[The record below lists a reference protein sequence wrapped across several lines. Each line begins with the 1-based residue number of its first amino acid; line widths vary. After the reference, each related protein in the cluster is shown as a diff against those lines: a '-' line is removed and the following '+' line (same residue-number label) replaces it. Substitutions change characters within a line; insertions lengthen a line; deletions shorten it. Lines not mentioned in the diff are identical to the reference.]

1 MRKLLL
7 LAVAVL
13 VTLAPVAVFA
23 QVENPPPD
31 YRRLI
36 VDLISAVTPVLTVVV
51 VWAFKLAWAKLPAS
65 VVVFAAPVLGIVLN
79 YLAAWI
85 VGQTPSDPIVAAL
98 LGAAGVYLRELLT
111 TLGSKGLSGSVTV
124 TKSML

>member
-79 YLAAWI
+79 YLVAWI
-85 VGQTPSDPIVAAL
+85 AGQSPSDPIVAAL
-98 LGAAGVYLRELLT
+98 LGTAGVYLRELLS
-111 TLGSKGLSGSVTV
+111 TLSTKGLTGSVTV

>member
-51 VWAFKLAWAKLPAS
+51 VWAFKLAWSKLPAS

>member
-124 TKSML
+124 TRSML

>member
-51 VWAFKLAWAKLPAS
+51 VWAFKLAWSKLPAS

-124 TKSML
+124 TRSML